1 MFHCTQE
8 LEMPLTKCGIMM
20 MSTDPDDIWLN
31 EHCEFGDEESG
42 EILDEL
48 IEHYHGNEE
57 GLCKFITCMTE
68 NVKQT
73 SWLSSNLS

>member
-1 MFHCTQE
+1 
-8 LEMPLTKCGIMM
+8 MPLTKCGIIM

-57 GLCKFITCMTE
+57 GLCKFFT
-68 NVKQT
+68 
-73 SWLSSNLS
+73 